1 MDPETRFDREF
12 VVDIDAA
19 TVGISSRR
27 WKFIASADATA
38 ERAAEIMREFRFD
51 TLAIVGVRG
60 SAEEYFHTVKWNHYS
75 DVKRSVIGLDS
86 DVVPFTTPLRDIIQK
101 FARKSRSF
109 YFLGNEGSVVGL
121 ISIANLNCRQV
132 KVYLYS
138 LLSELEI
145 KLGDLLGAIA
155 QSQNYSL

>member
-1 MDPETRFDREF
+1 M
-12 VVDIDAA
+12 
-19 TVGISSRR
+19 
-27 WKFIASADATA
+27 
-38 ERAAEIMREFRFD
+38 
-51 TLAIVGVRG
+51 
-60 SAEEYFHTVKWNHYS
+60 
-75 DVKRSVIGLDS
+75 
-86 DVVPFTTPLRDIIQK
+86 TPLKDMIQK
-101 FARKSRSF
+101 FVVESRNF
-109 YFLGNEGSVVGL
+109 YFLDNEDSVVGL

>member
-1 MDPETRFDREF
+1 ML
-12 VVDIDAA
+12 
-19 TVGISSRR
+19 S
-27 WKFIASADATA
+27 
-38 ERAAEIMREFRFD
+38 
-51 TLAIVGVRG
+51 
-60 SAEEYFHTVKWNHYS
+60 
-75 DVKRSVIGLDS
+75 
-86 DVVPFTTPLRDIIQK
+86 
-101 FARKSRSF
+101 
-109 YFLGNEGSVVGL
+109 L